1 MSCEN
6 VQALISLLL
15 DRRVAGEGRDEALA
29 HVNLCRACSAEYESM
44 RIQRAALR
52 SLAAPTVPAMLEGK
66 LRVIASH
73 QRARRLAR
81 LTWTARFEHWRGL
94 AALRLGNLMRPV
106 ALPVAGGLVSALLM
120 FSMVI
125 PCVTYAHLSTIEP
138 PSAVFTDPDGQVV
151 GEGEFPKLERAI
163 GPALSGKVVVLL
175 TIDDRGRVQNYT
187 VTQGSMTPAVQ
198 NFILFSQFTPA
209 TMFGKPTWGQVRAI
223 FGADTDMRS

>member
-15 DRRVAGEGRDEALA
+15 DRRVAGEARDEALA
-29 HVNLCRACSAEYESM
+29 HVNMCRACSAEYESM
-44 RIQRAALR
+44 RVQRAALR
-52 SLAAPTVPAMLEGK
+52 SLATPPVPAMLEGN

-73 QRARRLAR
+73 QRQRRLAR
-81 LTWTARFEHWRGL
+81 LTWTTRFAHWQSL
-94 AALRLGNLMRPV
+94 TELKLGNLMRPV
-106 ALPVAGGLVSALLM
+106 ALPVAGGLISALLM
-120 FSMVI
+120 FAALI
-125 PCVTYAHLSTIEP
+125 PSVTYAHLATIEP
-138 PSAVFTDPDGQVV
+138 PSPVFTDPDGQVV
-151 GEGEFPKLERAI
+151 GEGEFPKLARAI

-187 VTQGSMTPAVQ
+187 VTQGTMTPEVQ